1 MRARNHPILRLAAVA
16 VALALCAAVE
26 AGPQAAAD
34 RGVRVTLLQVNDVY
48 QILPVDRG
56 TRGGLA
62 RVAALRKKIQA
73 ESAHTLL
80 VLAGDTISPSVA
92 SNIFKGRQMIAA
104 WNAVGLDFAVVGNHE
119 FDFGDAVLLERIRES
134 HFTWLASNVV
144 DRRTRKPFGGLKPY
158 VIREIGGVKVGFV
171 GLVTPDT
178 AHSSKPGA
186 EVEFLDPAKTA
197 ARLVPEMRAQG
208 AAVIVAVTHLTM
220 VEDKRVAQAA
230 PIDLIIGGHEHSVLQ
245 SLSGRTPIFKMGS
258 DARNLGRI
266 ELNISARGKL
276 ESIDW
281 EVIPVTDALPED
293 PETAAVAAEY
303 EKKLSSELDLPVG
316 RTRVA
321 LDARQQTNRSRET
334 NLGNFIAEAYRTTTG
349 ADVALLNGG
358 SIRSNTTYGPGPLT
372 KRDILSI
379 LPFEN
384 AIVTLEVTGA
394 ILRAALE
401 HGVGTIGQETE
412 PGFFPQVSG
421 LRFAYDARRPAGSR
435 VTTVS
440 VNGHPLDDRKTYRL
454 ATSAFLLG
462 GGDGYTM
469 FLHAR
474 VLIKPEEGPVEPA
487 VVMAA
492 LAAAG
497 EIAPQ
502 TDGRIQRLDQPGP

>member
-1 MRARNHPILRLAAVA
+1 MRNHSILRLAAVA

-26 AGPQAAAD
+26 AGPQAAAG

-48 QILPVDRG
+48 QMLPVDRG

-73 ESAHTLL
+73 ESPHTLL
-80 VLAGDTISPSVA
+80 ILAGDTISPSVA

-104 WNAVGLDFAVVGNHE
+104 WNATALDFAVLGNHE

-134 HFTWLASNVV
+134 RFTWLAANVV
-144 DRRTRKPFGGLKPY
+144 DRKTRQPFGSLKPY
-158 VIREIGGVKVGFV
+158 IIREIEGIKIGFL

-178 AHSSKPGA
+178 ANSSKPGA
-186 EVEFLDPAKTA
+186 EIEFLDPAKTA
-197 ARLVPEMRAQG
+197 ARRVPEMRAQG
-208 AAVIVAVTHLTM
+208 AAVIVAITHLTM
-220 VEDKRVAQAA
+220 AGDKQVARAA

-281 EVIPVTDALPED
+281 EVIPVTSDLPED
-293 PETAAVAAEY
+293 PEAAAVVAEY
-303 EKKLSSELDLPVG
+303 EKKLSSELELPVG

-321 LDARQQTNRSRET
+321 LDAHQQTNRSRET
-334 NLGNFIAEAYRTTTG
+334 NLGNFVADTYRAATG
-349 ADVALLNGG
+349 ADVVLLNGG

-384 AIVTLEVTGA
+384 AIVTIEVSGG

-401 HGVGTIGQETE
+401 HGVSTIGQETE
-412 PGFFPQVSG
+412 PGFFPQVAG
-421 LRFAYDARRPAGSR
+421 LRFAYDTRRPPGSR
-435 VTTVS
+435 VITVS
-440 VNGHPLDDRKTYRL
+440 VSGQPLDVRKTYRL
-454 ATSAFLLG
+454 ATSAFVLG

-469 FLHAR
+469 FRDAR
-474 VLIKPEEGPVEPA
+474 VLINPEEGPVEPA
-487 VVMAA
+487 VIMAA
-492 LAAAG
+492 LATAG